1 MYCYVG
7 MVIIVFD
14 AQTIESD
21 VIYWSPQTLSV
32 ILLHWVHDFT
42 ESRIPLNL
50 KIGVGLDC
58 V

>member
-1 MYCYVG
+1 MYCNVG

-14 AQTIESD
+14 ARTIESD
-21 VIYWSPQTLSV
+21 VTYWSPQTLSV

-50 KIGVGLDC
+50 KIGVCLD
-58 V
+58 